1 MTEPI
6 TIDCGWPGFS
16 HEAFDAVV
24 NELREDAAAATE
36 TIDAAPPEEPED
48 FHEISY
54 EGELLA
60 QLRETCELGDQS
72 EIEVAASALSLYNT
86 YVKAKKSGHQVQ
98 IETDATIEE
107 IHDLF
112 PGDD

>member
-6 TIDCGWPGFS
+6 TINYDAPGFS
-16 HEAFDAVV
+16 HEAFIASV
-24 NELREDAAAATE
+24 NGLREDAE
-36 TIDAAPPEEPED
+36 TIDAALPEEPED

-60 QLRETCELGDQS
+60 QLRETCELANQN
-72 EIEVAASALSLYNT
+72 EIEAVISALSLYNT
-86 YVKAKKSGHQVQ
+86 YVKAKKSGHAVQ
-98 IETDATIEE
+98 IDTITNE
-107 IHDLF
+107 IDEIYGLF